1 MARLF
6 PSLSA
11 PLATLG
17 YEYGNI
23 VFNSP
28 TNPKK
33 DKKLGH
39 EHFKFIKTDDL
50 LVLTTR
56 PPISDENHWDKKYL
70 ARSFTHLE
78 DQVFL
83 EFRKYLDVC
92 ARSHVQLTSA
102 AGADYEGFRFCFL
115 PTQQCAPE
123 IFKATARTSQQKTPK
138 DSEIAI
144 GFFLCTPSIPVYGCG
159 LLACFGMGGW
169 ETLIWNRIV
178 RIRYPEWVSRPS
190 FIIGQF
196 DLKGLPHTSAQLGFR
211 GQNQGGDF
219 WSIIKLAVKNVPGL
233 NPNGAEH
240 QAGGVFSDANTFRPL
255 LLVLALHA
263 GNRAPRGP
271 PNLGDDS
278 FLFLFRDVFHQ

>member
-1 MARLF
+1 MPLRTGEASK
-6 PSLSA
+6 PSKIRDGAAFSELSA
-11 PLATLG
+11 PVAKLG

-23 VFNSP
+23 LFNSP
-28 TNPKK
+28 FNPKK

-39 EHFKFIKTDDL
+39 EHFTFIKPDDVI
-50 LVLTTR
+50 VLTTR
-56 PPISDENHWDKKYL
+56 PPLDDGAHGDKKYL

-83 EFRKYLDVC
+83 EFRKYLAVC

-102 AGADYEGFRFCFL
+102 AGADYEGFDFVFY
-115 PTQQCAPE
+115 QHNN
-123 IFKATARTSQQKTPK
+123 ARLKYLRQLRGPRSKTPK

-196 DLKGLPHTSAQLGFR
+196 DLKGLPTRPPTL
-211 GQNQGGDF
+211 DF
-219 WSIIKLAVKNVPGL
+219 ADKIKV
-233 NPNGAEH
+233 EI
-240 QAGGVFSDANTFRPL
+240 
-255 LLVLALHA
+255 LVNYKI
-263 GNRAPRGP
+263 G
-271 PNLGDDS
+271 S
-278 FLFLFRDVFHQ
+278 

>member
-1 MARLF
+1 MPLRTGEVAK
-6 PSLSA
+6 PSKIRDGAAFSELSA

-102 AGADYEGFRFCFL
+102 VGGDYEGSEFVFY
-115 PTQQCAPE
+115 QHNN
-123 IFKATARTSQQKTPK
+123 ARLKYSRRRRESRKKTPK

-144 GFFLCTPSIPVYGCG
+144 GFFLRTPSIPVYGCG

-178 RIRYPEWVSRPS
+178 RTRYSDWVNRPL
-190 FIIGQF
+190 FVVGQF
-196 DLKGLPHTSAQLGFR
+196 DLKGLPDNPPTLAFA
-211 GQNQGGDF
+211 DE
-219 WSIIKLAVKNVPGL
+219 IKPEILV
-233 NPNGAEH
+233 EH
-240 QAGGVFSDANTFRPL
+240 KIAG
-255 LLVLALHA
+255 
-263 GNRAPRGP
+263 
-271 PNLGDDS
+271 
-278 FLFLFRDVFHQ
+278 